1 MKIINEHIKSNEYK
15 NVYLLYGDEPYL
27 KKQYRDKLK
36 QAIAGDDTMNYSY
49 YEGDKIYVKEI
60 KDMGDT
66 LPFFAEHRLIVVEN
80 SGFFKSSNDEL
91 ADYIRNIPDYLIII
105 FVETEVDKRNKVYK
119 AVNDIGYI
127 SEMKQQ
133 TPAVL
138 EKWIAGLLKA

>member
-49 YEGDKIYVKEI
+49 YEGDKISVKEI

-66 LPFFAEHRLIVVEN
+66 LPFFAEHRFL
-80 SGFFKSSNDEL
+80 
-91 ADYIRNIPDYLIII
+91 
-105 FVETEVDKRNKVYK
+105 
-119 AVNDIGYI
+119 
-127 SEMKQQ
+127 Q
-133 TPAVL
+133 
-138 EKWIAGLLKA
+138 

>member
-49 YEGDKIYVKEI
+49 YEGDKISVKEI

-66 LPFFAEHRLIVVEN
+66 LTFFSEHSLI
-80 SGFFKSSNDEL
+80 L
-91 ADYIRNIPDYLIII
+91 A
-105 FVETEVDKRNKVYK
+105 
-119 AVNDIGYI
+119 
-127 SEMKQQ
+127 
-133 TPAVL
+133 
-138 EKWIAGLLKA
+138 